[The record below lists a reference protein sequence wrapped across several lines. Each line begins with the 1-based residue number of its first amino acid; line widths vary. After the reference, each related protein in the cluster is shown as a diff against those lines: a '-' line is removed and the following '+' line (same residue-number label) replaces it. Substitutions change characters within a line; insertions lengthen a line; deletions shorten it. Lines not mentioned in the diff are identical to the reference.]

1 MLGLRI
7 RMQVLRGLRR
17 KGLMSTPNS
26 KGKFAVVQLDDTVFK
41 DDVGSAIEEAV
52 RLVRQ
57 GVPGRYQVV
66 KLIARVNPTVEAI
79 VHLEP
84 E

>member
-1 MLGLRI
+1 
-7 RMQVLRGLRR
+7 
-17 KGLMSTPNS
+17 MSTPNS
-26 KGKFAVVQLDDTVFK
+26 KGKFAVVQLDDTLFK
-41 DDVGSAIEEAV
+41 DDVGSAIDEAV